1 MPPILPLL
9 FLAAAAPNLISNPAF
24 NQGIFDPEGWGLNR
38 SERNEATWVCDR
50 ADPTHCGLRLV
61 GCGADWA
68 GATGNRFAV
77 APGETLTIVAWV
89 QTAGVAAGGGR
100 AYIRFWDG
108 GGFAGQFGPNVAA
121 DCPQWTLCA
130 GTVKAPDKC
139 DTADFS
145 FQLWSKGSV
154 ILGAVGVF
162 RGDVLASAADLLP
175 KPAPLDLVPVI
186 SPRGIAP
193 DANHNGLPDSL
204 ETFLAVPADAKST
217 RLTRRNTTCLQTPTV
232 YRTDNDL
239 KVDSMLVVN
248 ESRAALESW
257 QKMGYHSYFMTGFRD
272 GQMYVDTHPGSV
284 QQDRLGHLLDCGP
297 GSYYMVP
304 TADRRAIL
312 RERCRFAVS
321 NGAEGVAP
329 EEPEFIG
336 RGGYSPAFQKEF
348 QAFYGRPWVA
358 PETSPQARVDC
369 QRLMGHLEVELLR
382 ACYDGARAAN
392 PDAQTFLLC
401 HSPLNYS
408 AWGIMFPHYEAMSQL
423 KPSQTISQVWTGTAR
438 SATRHAGV
446 SAERTFENGYLEYSS
461 SLNLVR
467 GMGIPT
473 WLLMDPL
480 EDNPNLPMEDYFV
493 NYKRTLGAALMFP
506 ETDLYEVMPWPTRIF
521 GRVPG
526 HFATTICTIV
536 NALADMQ
543 NQKQI
548 VPDQGTEGIASFIAD
563 SAMWQRQEPSPSDFD
578 AIYGLTLPLL
588 MKGIPVQIAQLDR
601 VGEPDYLKPY
611 KVLLAS
617 FDAMKPQTKANVDG
631 LVSWVKGG
639 GRLLVFG
646 GDDPYNNLAMWWK
659 DAGCK
664 SPHEYLLKSLGL
676 NPGGMTILGAKAT
689 GAPFE
694 QVAKT
699 DYTARNLENLDII
712 KLDLSRF
719 TDKTGA
725 AFLKFEDSIPAD
737 GWGPWIGSLRLIG
750 TRNGKPLDVI
760 IKPGSPQEAS
770 LITTDTGSG
779 FDGTARFVDAANVL
793 VYRFQFDPGTPA
805 TVEVQVGNQY
815 KISAAPAP
823 ATVAPRLAPTDAC
836 DFTQSLP
843 DTPLF
848 GATRVYAYH
857 DLGGQPLVVSD
868 SGAVMAEAPVGQG
881 RVLVCGLPAATFTK
895 SPAADQLL
903 RDLVKHMCQHTIGM
917 AYREQERL
925 GIRRGD
931 YQVVKTFAAPAQVA
945 EPTMDLMSADLA
957 VSATRTVAP
966 NDLAILKRLPRQTG
980 AAPVIAAT
988 SVCLEWQQTQGNELR
1003 LIASGAH
1010 GVPGVIRLVT
1020 GGKQLTIAA
1029 RDASGKE
1036 REVRVEPQGDTTL
1049 LRFDSEP
1056 QGMGMRI
1063 QAR

>member
-1 MPPILPLL
+1 MPLLTLL
-9 FLAAAAPNLISNPAF
+9 FLAAAGPNLLSNPAF
-24 NQGIFDPEGWGLNR
+24 DQGIFDPEGWGLNR
-38 SERNEATWVCDR
+38 AEHNEATWVCDR
-50 ADPTHCGLRLV
+50 GNESHCGLRLV
-61 GCGADWA
+61 GCGTDWA

-77 APGETLTIVAWV
+77 TPGEALTIVAWV
-89 QTAGVAAGGGR
+89 QTAGVAEGGGR

-108 GGFAGQFGPNVAA
+108 GRFAGQFGPNVVA
-121 DCPQWTLCA
+121 DSPQWTLCA
-130 GTVKAPDKC
+130 GTVTAPDKC

-145 FQLWSKGSV
+145 FQLWSKGTV
-154 ILGAVGVF
+154 VLGAVGVF
-162 RGDVLASAADLLP
+162 HGDVEATAAAVLP
-175 KPAPLDLVPVI
+175 KPAAMDVVPVAA
-186 SPRGIAP
+186 PRGIAP
-193 DANHNGLPDSL
+193 DTNHNGLPDSL
-204 ETFLAVPADAKST
+204 ETFLTVPAGAKSS
-217 RLTRRNTTCLQTPTV
+217 RLIQRNTTCLQTPTV

-272 GQMYVDTHPGSV
+272 GQAYVDAHPGSV
-284 QQDRLGHLLDCGP
+284 QQDRRGNLLDCGP

-312 RERCRFAVS
+312 RERCRFAVA

-329 EEPEFIG
+329 EEPEYIG

-358 PETSPQARVDC
+358 PHTSPQARVDC

-382 ACYDGARAAN
+382 ACYDGARSAN
-392 PDAQTFLLC
+392 PKAQTFLLC

-408 AWGIMFPHYEAMSQL
+408 AWGIMFPHYEAMSKL
-423 KPSQTISQVWTGTAR
+423 KPTQTISQVWTGTAR

-480 EDNPNLPMEDYFV
+480 EDNPDLPMEDYFV

-506 ETDLYEVMPWPTRIF
+506 ESDLYEVMPWPTRIF

-526 HFATTICTIV
+526 PFATTICTII
-536 NALADMQ
+536 NALSDMQ

-548 VPDQGTEGIASFIAD
+548 VPDHATEGIASFIAD
-563 SAMWQRQEPSPSDFD
+563 SAMWQRQEPAPSDFD
-578 AIYGLTLPLL
+578 AVYGLTLPLL
-588 MKGIPVQIAQLDR
+588 MKGIPVQLAQLDR

-617 FDAMKPQTKANVDG
+617 FDAMKPQTKENVDG
-631 LVSWVKGG
+631 LVTWVKGG

-646 GDDPYNNLAMWWK
+646 GDDPYNDLAMWWK
-659 DAGCK
+659 DQGCK

-676 NPGGMTILGAKAT
+676 NPAGMTILGSKPT

-694 QVAKT
+694 QVNKT
-699 DYTARNLENLDII
+699 AYTGRNLENLDVL
-712 KLDLSRF
+712 KVDLTRF
-719 TDKTGA
+719 VEKTGA
-725 AFLKFEDSIPAD
+725 AFLKFEDSIPTD

-760 IKPGSPQEAS
+760 IKPGSPQETALIAS
-770 LITTDTGSG
+770 DTGTG
-779 FDGTARFVDAANVL
+779 FDGTARFVDGANVL
-793 VYRFQFDPGTPA
+793 VYRFQFDPGTAA

-815 KISAAPAP
+815 QISAAPAP
-823 ATVAPRLAPTDAC
+823 ATVAARLVPTNAC
-836 DFTQSLP
+836 DFTRSLP

-848 GATRVYAYH
+848 GATRVYAYP
-857 DLGGQPLVVSD
+857 DLRGTPLVVSD
-868 SGAVMAEAPVGQG
+868 TGAVMAEATVGNG
-881 RVLVCGLPAATFTK
+881 SVLVCGLPAATFTK
-895 SPAADQLL
+895 SAAADQLV
-903 RDLVKHMCQHTIGM
+903 RDLVKHVCQREPNI
-917 AYREQERL
+917 AYREQEHI

-931 YQVVKTFAAPAQVA
+931 YQVVKAFAAPVQVA
-945 EPTMDLMSADLA
+945 EPTMDLMDANLA
-957 VSATRTVAP
+957 VSPTRTVAA
-966 NDLAILKRLPRQTG
+966 NDLAILKHLPRQTG
-980 AAPVIAAT
+980 AAPVIAA
-988 SVCLEWQQTQGNELR
+988 SSARIEWQQAQGSELR
-1003 LIASGAH
+1003 LVASGAS

-1020 GGKQLTIAA
+1020 GGKQLTVTA

-1036 REVRVEPQGDTTL
+1036 REVRIEAQGDTAL

-1056 QGMGMRI
+1056 QGMGIRI
-1063 QAR
+1063 DAR